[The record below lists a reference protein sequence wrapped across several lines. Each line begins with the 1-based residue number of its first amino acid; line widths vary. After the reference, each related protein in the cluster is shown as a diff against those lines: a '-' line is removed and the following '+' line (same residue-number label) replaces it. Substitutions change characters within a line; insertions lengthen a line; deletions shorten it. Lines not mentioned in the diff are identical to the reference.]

1 MIFQNNISIFNDALY
16 ASGLTPAACSHAPN
30 KPIDAPYRKNHTRLI
45 ELIRSLMREFSSLQ
59 NFREAVDEGIFRVRG
74 LIMLMLLLA
83 GAPVFAQ
90 SSLKSVEV
98 VQPYDGTS
106 FRVDLGLPLPDRVSA
121 LNIEA
126 NGTPIGKDKVKFV
139 PADKL
144 PKYRCA
150 MLILVDKT
158 LGNSKDINEKARE
171 KLWKSL
177 RDTMGK
183 FSAVAETAPYQV
195 GVATF
200 SAGNLEV
207 MAAMG
212 SKKSI
217 VDSAIEKIVFNGVSP
232 ELYLGTKRAIEW
244 FGGTPAD
251 RKFIVLISDGIS
263 NDKVISQQDVVQAAL
278 KAKVHICTIGF
289 PKSTEAR
296 DGVQRLDPLADETGG
311 YPLRADGS
319 DPKLP
324 ADAENN
330 LLKFVVA
337 GGQATIQMSAPK
349 GTINIAGKVQTEF
362 GKLYTFTTSL
372 ESNGPAEP
380 PATPSP
386 EPTPAPVVKEVT
398 FSDRLR
404 EHPAFAIL
412 GGVALL
418 AALGLLALLV
428 RCLTRSA
435 PPEEP
440 FPEPFPPVA
449 DPPLESEDTQM
460 PEPAATIHAW
470 LVTLDADETR
480 YPITKAATR
489 IGRKMDNDIVMKNN
503 SVSSHHAE
511 VIKRGEK
518 FIIADL
524 EASNGVFI
532 GGKRVDKVPLAEGDV
547 IELGEVRLR
556 FTLQNPSGN

>member
-1 MIFQNNISIFNDALY
+1 M
-16 ASGLTPAACSHAPN
+16 T
-30 KPIDAPYRKNHTRLI
+30 T
-45 ELIRSLMREFSSLQ
+45 RSL
-59 NFREAVDEGIFRVRG
+59 V
-74 LIMLMLLLA
+74 MLLVTLA
-83 GAPVFAQ
+83 GSSVFAQ
-90 SSLKSVEV
+90 STLKSVDV
-98 VQPYDGTS
+98 VQPYNGTS
-106 FRVDLGLPLPDRVSA
+106 LKIDLALPAADRVSS
-121 LNIEA
+121 IDISA
-126 NGTPIGKDKVKFV
+126 NGTPVDKDKVKFT

-144 PKYRCA
+144 PNYHCA
-150 MLILVDKT
+150 ILLLVDKT
-158 LGNSKDINEKARE
+158 LGNNKDTTEKTRE
-171 KLWKSL
+171 KLWKSI

-200 SAGNLEV
+200 SAGNLEM

-217 VDSAIEKIVFNGVSP
+217 VDSAIEKITFNGVSP

-251 RKFIVLISDGIS
+251 RKYIVLISDGIS

-278 KAKVHICTIGF
+278 KAKVHICTVGF

-324 ADAENN
+324 ADAESN
-330 LLKFVVA
+330 LLKFVVS
-337 GGQATIQMSAPK
+337 GGQAEIALSAPK
-349 GTINIAGKVQTEF
+349 GTVNVTGKVQTEF
-362 GKLYTFTTSL
+362 GKLYTFAQSV
-372 ESNGPAEP
+372 ESNGVAESTPVRSEEQP
-380 PATPSP
+380 PAP
-386 EPTPAPVVKEVT
+386 ESRLASFKAK
-398 FSDRLR
+398 LR
-404 EHPAFAIL
+404 EHPVLAIL
-412 GGVALL
+412 GGAALL
-418 AALGLLALLV
+418 VAVILLGLLVSRAAK
-428 RCLTRSA
+428 SA
-435 PPEEP
+435 QPEP
-440 FPEPFPPVA
+440 LPPEPFPPVM
-449 DPPLESEDTQM
+449 DPPMESEDTQM
-460 PEPAATIHAW
+460 PEPAATVYAW

-480 YPITKAATR
+480 YPITKAAVR
-489 IGRKMDNDIVMKNN
+489 IGRKPDNDIVMKNN

-511 VIKRGEK
+511 VIKRGDK

-532 GGKRVDKVPLAEGDV
+532 GGKRVDKTPLADGDV

-556 FTLQNPSGN
+556 FTLNSPEN